1 MTPRCRIDE
10 GRPFRRRRDEADRLV
25 LQILQGGA
33 VLKGCATAVVF
44 LALTARAQPQAPPR
58 DATPP
63 GGTSV
68 IRGRVLAAAGDRPLA
83 KVEVRATSGAL
94 RVNKA
99 ALTDANGRYE
109 ISELPAGRYT
119 VSVSKPNY
127 VRASYGQRRPLGPG
141 TPIDLAAG
149 QVVARIDFSLQRTA
163 AIAGRIVDE
172 FGDPAAN
179 VQVAP
184 MRQMFVNG
192 ERRMQMSG
200 PPAMTN
206 DLGEYRLFGLMP
218 GQYFVSATMRSGLGA
233 DSNERTAYAPTFY
246 PGTGNPVEAQRFL
259 VAPGQAIAGINMMLL
274 PVTSSRISGI
284 VLDARGQPM
293 AGAFLNVLH
302 RMGAAP
308 MSGAGST
315 QVRPDGTFAVGG
327 LPPGDYTLRASMM
340 GNQEEI
346 ASADVTVAGGD
357 LSDVQVIA
365 TKLST
370 VRGRV
375 AFDRD
380 GAKPPAATSLRVAIS
395 HPSLGV
401 MFALPGNGTPKDDG
415 TFEVKTGAGRSL
427 IRAFVFGGGDWHLA
441 RVLTADGA
449 DVIDAG
455 LDVPA
460 NGSVDGLV
468 LEMTPRH
475 NQITGMVVDAAG
487 EKVRDCV
494 VVFFAQDPLR
504 WTANTRYYG
513 VSRPDAEST
522 FHMRLPAGDYL
533 AAAFED
539 SDPAGQ
545 YAAPEILQQLRDHA
559 IAFTIGETEKKT
571 IELPLGSPPIY

>member
-1 MTPRCRIDE
+1 MTLCRGRAADGSAGLQACPTPR
-10 GRPFRRRRDEADRLV
+10 
-25 LQILQGGA
+25 GA
-33 VLKGCATAVVF
+33 ALKGCATAVMF
-44 LALTARAQPQAPPR
+44 LALAPHAQQQAPPR
-58 DATPP
+58 DAPP
-63 GGTSV
+63 PTGTSV
-68 IRGRVLAAAGDRPLA
+68 IRGRVLAAGERPLA
-83 KVEVRATSGAL
+83 KVEVRASAGAL

-99 ALTDANGRYE
+99 VLTDANGRYE
-109 ISELPAGRYT
+109 IAELPAGRYT
-119 VSVSKPNY
+119 LMASKPNY
-127 VRASYGQRRPLGPG
+127 VAANYGQRRPLGPG
-141 TPIDLAAG
+141 TPIEVAAG
-149 QVVARIDFSLQRTA
+149 QVVAQINFSLQRTA

-172 FGDPAAN
+172 FGDPAIG
-179 VQVAP
+179 VQVVS
-184 MRQMFVNG
+184 MRQMYING

-200 PPAMTN
+200 PTTMTN

-218 GQYFVSATMRSGLGA
+218 GQYFVSATLRSNMFGP

-357 LSDVQVIA
+357 LADVQVIA

-380 GAKPPAATSLRVAIS
+380 GAKPPSATSLRVTIS
-395 HPSLGV
+395 HPSLTG

-427 IRAFVFGGGDWHLA
+427 IRAFVFGGGDWRLA

-539 SDPAGQ
+539 SDSVGQ
-545 YAAPEILQQLRDHA
+545 YAAPEVLQQLRDHA